1 MAKKISKKS
10 VKRAEVTKRPAVA
23 DKKKSPPAARKS
35 TPKRP
40 TVVAKDKPAVSKRKP
55 AAVPVAVTKSGV
67 GAKVVASAKPGKV
80 KIEVDPKGLDAL
92 RNALVRM
99 RERLTGQ
106 ISALSDDSLKY
117 IDDQSSEDR
126 TDDFDREFALNLVSS
141 EQDSIYEIDEALRR
155 IKERSYGLCAECGSA
170 IEKAR
175 LLALPF
181 ARMCIRCQSETE
193 RGRARFRP
201 FGETITQGVES
212 VQEAPEAEE
221 TE

>member
-10 VKRAEVTKRPAVA
+10 GQRTEATKRPAVA
-23 DKKKSPPAARKS
+23 AQKKSAPAARKAIPGRS
-35 TPKRP
+35 
-40 TVVAKDKPAVSKRKP
+40 TVVARRKP
-55 AAVPVAVTKSGV
+55 VAAPVAVRKSGA
-67 GAKVVASAKPGKV
+67 GAKEVANAKPGKV
-80 KIEVDPKGLDAL
+80 KIEVDQKSLDAL
-92 RNALVRM
+92 RNALIRM

-181 ARMCIRCQSETE
+181 ARMCVQCQSATE

-212 VQEAPEAEE
+212 VQETPEAEE